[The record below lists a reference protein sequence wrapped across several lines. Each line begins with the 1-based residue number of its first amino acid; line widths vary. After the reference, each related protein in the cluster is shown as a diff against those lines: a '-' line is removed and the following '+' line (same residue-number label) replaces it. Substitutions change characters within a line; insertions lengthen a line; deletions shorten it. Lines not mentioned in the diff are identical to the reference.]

1 MTAPYAAPEQD
12 VPAPILINCKNV
24 FCRRWHKLKI
34 GDKVVYPM
42 HGAGEITG
50 IEENEVGGVLNSYYV
65 FRLPMGSL
73 KLMLPV
79 DKVEEAGLRELI
91 TPAQVEEVVEVLQAE
106 TEQLQ
111 GSWNKRFHTNLE
123 RLKSGDILEAAAVA
137 RNLSR
142 QNSKKKISSGEKRLL
157 DLSRQILIS
166 ELVYV
171 CNKKPEEITEWV
183 DELIKIPE
191 PEEN

>member
-1 MTAPYAAPEQD
+1 M
-12 VPAPILINCKNV
+12 N
-24 FCRRWHKLKI
+24 I

-42 HGAGEITG
+42 HGAGEIIG
-50 IEENEVGGVLNSYYV
+50 MEENEVGGVRNSYYI
-65 FRLPMGSL
+65 FRLPIGSL

-79 DKVEEAGLRELI
+79 DKMEEVGLRDLI
-91 TPAQVEEVVEVLQAE
+91 NPAQVKEVVEILKSE
-106 TEQLQ
+106 TEQFQ

-123 RLKSGDILEAAAVA
+123 RLKTGDILDAAVVA

-142 QNSKKKISSGEKRLL
+142 QNNKKKISSGEKRLL

-171 CNKKPEEITEWV
+171 CNKTPEEITAWV
-183 DELIKIPE
+183 DELIGIPE
-191 PEEN
+191 LEED

>member
-1 MTAPYAAPEQD
+1 M
-12 VPAPILINCKNV
+12 
-24 FCRRWHKLKI
+24 KI

-50 IEENEVGGVLNSYYV
+50 IEDNDVGGEINSYYV
-65 FRLPMGSL
+65 FRLPMGDM

-79 DKVEEAGLRELI
+79 DNVEEIGLRELI
-91 TPAQVEEVVEVLQAE
+91 TPAQVEEVVAVLTAE
-106 TEQLQ
+106 TEQFQ
-111 GSWNKRFHTNLE
+111 GSWNKRFHLNLE
-123 RLKSGDILEAAAVA
+123 RLKTGDILDAASVA

-142 QNSKKKISSGEKRLL
+142 QNSKKKVSSGERRLL

-171 CNKKPEEITEWV
+171 CNKTPEEITAWI
-183 DELIKIPE
+183 DELIDVPALE
-191 PEEN
+191 NDSEEQ

>member
-1 MTAPYAAPEQD
+1 M
-12 VPAPILINCKNV
+12 N
-24 FCRRWHKLKI
+24 I

-50 IEENEVGGVLNSYYV
+50 VEENEVGGVKNSYYV
-65 FRLPMGSL
+65 LRLPLGDM
-73 KLMLPV
+73 KLLLPV
-79 DKVEEAGLRELI
+79 DKVNEAGLRDLI
-91 TPAQVEEVVEVLQAE
+91 SPAQVEEVINVLQAE
-106 TEQLQ
+106 SDPIV

-123 RLKSGDILEAAAVA
+123 RLKSGNILEAAAIA

-157 DLSRQILIS
+157 DLSRQILIT

-171 CNKKPEEITEWV
+171 CNKSPEEVTAWV
-183 DELIKIPE
+183 DTLMGVTSV
-191 PEEN
+191 EES

>member
-1 MTAPYAAPEQD
+1 M
-12 VPAPILINCKNV
+12 N
-24 FCRRWHKLKI
+24 I

-50 IEENEVGGVLNSYYV
+50 IEENEVGGVVNSYYV
-65 FRLPMGSL
+65 FRLPMGNM

-79 DKVEEAGLRELI
+79 DKVDEAGLRELI
-91 TPAQVEEVVEVLQAE
+91 NPAQVDDVVAILTAQ
-106 TEQLQ
+106 TEQIQ

-123 RLKSGDILEAAAVA
+123 RLKTGDIFEAAAVA

-142 QNSKKKISSGEKRLL
+142 QNNKKKISSGERRLL

-171 CNKKPEEITEWV
+171 CNKTPEEITEWV
-183 DELIKIPE
+183 DKLIDVP
-191 PEEN
+191 PLEENIDE

>member
-1 MTAPYAAPEQD
+1 M
-12 VPAPILINCKNV
+12 N
-24 FCRRWHKLKI
+24 I

-50 IEENEVGGVLNSYYV
+50 IEENEVDGIVSSYYV
-65 FRLPMGSL
+65 FRLPMGTM

-79 DKVEEAGLRELI
+79 DKVDEAGLRDLI
-91 TPAQVEEVVEVLQAE
+91 KPEQVDDVVAVLTDK

-111 GSWNKRFHTNLE
+111 GSWNKRFHMNLE
-123 RLKSGDILEAAAVA
+123 RLKSGDILDAAAIA

-142 QNSKKKISSGEKRLL
+142 QNNKKKISSGERRLL

-171 CNKKPEEITEWV
+171 CNKTPEEITAWI
-183 DELIKIPE
+183 DELINVS
-191 PEEN
+191 EERE

>member
-1 MTAPYAAPEQD
+1 M
-12 VPAPILINCKNV
+12 
-24 FCRRWHKLKI
+24 KI

-91 TPAQVEEVVEVLQAE
+91 TPAQVAEVVEVLQAE

-166 ELVYV
+166 ELVCV
-171 CNKKPEEITEWV
+171 CNKTPEEITAWV

>member
-1 MTAPYAAPEQD
+1 M
-12 VPAPILINCKNV
+12 N
-24 FCRRWHKLKI
+24 I
-34 GDKVVYPM
+34 GDRVVYPM

-50 IEENEVGGVLNSYYV
+50 IEENEVGGEVNSYYV
-65 FRLPMGSL
+65 FRLPMGNM

-91 TPAQVEEVVEVLQAE
+91 TPAQVDEVVEVLKSE

-111 GSWNKRFHTNLE
+111 GSWNKRFHMNLE
-123 RLKSGDILEAAAVA
+123 RLKSGNILDAAAIA

-142 QNSKKKISSGEKRLL
+142 QNNKKKISSGERRLL

-171 CNKKPEEITEWV
+171 CNKTPEEITAWI
-183 DELIKIPE
+183 DELIDVPVSE
-191 PEEN
+191 GQETD

>member
-1 MTAPYAAPEQD
+1 M
-12 VPAPILINCKNV
+12 N
-24 FCRRWHKLKI
+24 I

-50 IEENEVGGVLNSYYV
+50 IEENEVGGVKDSYYV
-65 FRLPMGSL
+65 FRLPVGDM

-91 TPAQVEEVVEVLQAE
+91 DAAQVEEVIKILQAE
-106 TEQLQ
+106 SEQVQ

-123 RLKSGDILEAAAVA
+123 RLKTGNIFDAAAVA

-142 QNSKKKISSGEKRLL
+142 QNSKKKISSGERRLL
-157 DLSRQILIS
+157 DLSRQILIT

-171 CNKKPEEITEWV
+171 CNKTPEEVTTWI
-183 DELIKIPE
+183 DELIGLPSPDE
-191 PEEN
+191 D

>member
-1 MTAPYAAPEQD
+1 M
-12 VPAPILINCKNV
+12 N
-24 FCRRWHKLKI
+24 I

-50 IEENEVGGVLNSYYV
+50 IEENEVGGVENSYYV
-65 FRLPMGSL
+65 FRLPLGDM

-79 DKVEEAGLRELI
+79 DKIEEAGLRPLI
-91 TPAQVEEVVEVLQAE
+91 DATQIKDVIEVLQAE

-123 RLKSGDILEAAAVA
+123 RLKTGNILDAAAIA

-142 QNSKKKISSGEKRLL
+142 QNAKKKISSGERRLL
-157 DLSRQILIS
+157 DLSRQILIT

-171 CNKKPEEITEWV
+171 CGKTPEEITAWV
-183 DELIKIPE
+183 DELIGVAAATDA
-191 PEEN
+191 EET

>member
-1 MTAPYAAPEQD
+1 M
-12 VPAPILINCKNV
+12 N
-24 FCRRWHKLKI
+24 I
-34 GDKVVYPM
+34 GDRVVYPM

-50 IEENEVGGVLNSYYV
+50 IEENEVGGVINSYYV
-65 FRLPMGSL
+65 FRLPMGNM

-91 TPAQVEEVVEVLQAE
+91 TPAQVEQVVEILKAE
-106 TEQLQ
+106 TDTVQ

-123 RLKSGDILEAAAVA
+123 RLKTGNIFDAAAIA

-142 QNSKKKISSGEKRLL
+142 QNTKKKISSGERRLL

-171 CNKKPEEITEWV
+171 CNKSPEEITAWI
-183 DELIKIPE
+183 DELIDVPPLDE
-191 PEEN
+191 DEE

>member
-1 MTAPYAAPEQD
+1 M
-12 VPAPILINCKNV
+12 N
-24 FCRRWHKLKI
+24 I

-50 IEENEVGGVLNSYYV
+50 IEENEVGGVISSYYI
-65 FRLPMGSL
+65 FRLPMGDM

-79 DKVEEAGLRELI
+79 DNVEEVGLRELI
-91 TPAQVEEVVEVLQAE
+91 TPAQVEQVVEVLKAE
-106 TEQLQ
+106 TEQFQ
-111 GSWNKRFHTNLE
+111 GSWNKRYQMNLE
-123 RLKSGDILEAAAVA
+123 RLKTGDILDAAAVA

-142 QNSKKKISSGEKRLL
+142 QDNKKKISSGEKRLL

-171 CNKKPEEITEWV
+171 CDKTPEEITAWV
-183 DELIKIPE
+183 DELINMSE
-191 PEEN
+191 ADEQEA

>member
-1 MTAPYAAPEQD
+1 M
-12 VPAPILINCKNV
+12 N
-24 FCRRWHKLKI
+24 I
-34 GDKVVYPM
+34 GDKMVYPM

-50 IEENEVGGVLNSYYV
+50 VEENEVGGVVNSYYV
-65 FRLPMGSL
+65 FRLPMGNM

-79 DKVEEAGLRELI
+79 DKVEEVGLRELI
-91 TPAQVEEVVEVLQAE
+91 TPEQVNDVVDVLKADTDQP
-106 TEQLQ
+106 L

-123 RLKSGDILEAAAVA
+123 RLKSGNIFDAAAIA

-142 QNSKKKISSGEKRLL
+142 QNSKKKISSGERRLL

-171 CNKKPEEITEWV
+171 CNKTPEEVTAWI
-183 DELIKIPE
+183 DELIDVPPLDNE
-191 PEEN
+191 

>member
-1 MTAPYAAPEQD
+1 
-12 VPAPILINCKNV
+12 LN
-24 FCRRWHKLKI
+24 I

-50 IEENEVGGVLNSYYV
+50 IETDEVGGVVSSYYV
-65 FRLPMGSL
+65 FRLPMGNM

-79 DKVEEAGLRELI
+79 DKVEEAGLRPLI
-91 TPAQVEEVVEVLQAE
+91 TPEQVKDVVEVLTDE
-106 TEQLQ
+106 TDQMQ

-123 RLKSGDILEAAAVA
+123 RLKTGNIFDAAAIA

-142 QNSKKKISSGEKRLL
+142 QNSKKKISSGERRLL

-166 ELVYV
+166 ELVCV
-171 CNKKPEEITEWV
+171 CGKTPEEITAWV
-183 DELIKIPE
+183 DELIGVPTATE
-191 PEEN
+191 TD